1 MFFSQLKKNLL
12 IYRYFYLV
20 VVFFVCTNS
29 YSQSITQLQ
38 KKADDLFDKQNY
50 SAALIDFRQLL
61 AQNPT
66 SIQFNYK
73 YGVCLFYSDNRKN
86 AKRYFDFV
94 LRQNAFPSE
103 TYYYLAKLCHFDYK
117 FSSAID
123 YYQKYWDNTPEKLR
137 NKDVAIYIKQ
147 CENGKL
153 LLKNPKA
160 LNIIMANR
168 FSMSKFYNNY
178 ELQSRTGG
186 FFTDEALQS
195 KIDKKNNFIPMYY
208 FARGDS
214 IKFFAS
220 YGTTNTTANNKDI
233 YFSRKISAD
242 LWTPATK
249 ILGEINTPL
258 DEDYP
263 FFDAQKG
270 ILFFSS
276 MGHNSIGGYDLFQ
289 VKFNPLENNT
299 QSITNLDFPY
309 SSADDDFLFVPEVN
323 QKTAY
328 FASNR
333 NCEVNKIDV
342 YAVEF
347 GTKKSTIQLI
357 KGDFYDLVDDKNK
370 LAQIMVVDMNSAIEY
385 GPFTTD
391 ENGKYVIVIP
401 GSGKYKFS
409 VTVDGSRQLFEN
421 IADVPEVKD
430 NKRLSQTLRYSVE
443 ESKEIVVFDNYFSN
457 QELASEEDKLLLI
470 SAIASLKMNPTLIKN
485 TPLENNLSNE
495 LSAILSDLGYNSPLV
510 SDAIE
515 KLHDDIIQVEIREEE
530 LITDINRAILL
541 QDENSETMD
550 LLSVKRNVLDEAIKD
565 TDLTP
570 EVQLD
575 LFSKLAAVHEEEMAL
590 KQQKI
595 ALQELIEQKQNEIS
609 MVQREDLTKSA
620 TVLNEKLLMLSLQN
634 NDDSTKLFLTQN
646 KDLIQ
651 TLLAKAPITPN
662 VDELLVLQQNLA
674 NITQLR
680 QNKENDLISFVDS
693 LYTVIDVLKTEKLSA
708 NNKDKASIEKQ
719 IIAEEKKLFDQKTEN
734 KIAIN
739 SLFQEEQKL
748 KVDLLKIELNQD
760 LIASEV
766 NVSTKSLNKAS
777 IDNKKVSVDDILDS
791 YDEKLKVENS
801 IAQITKNENQ
811 RGELNAK
818 LATLTQQNDSKEKF
832 DELLALSSKI
842 ESLINLDISKA
853 EEKNDFLSANKYN
866 EELQLLKNQQEK
878 YKSELIRIDG
888 SSAKDVQKAKQED
901 EDIVE
906 QKKTEELAAQAEQ
919 KAKQEAEGIAE
930 QKKTEELAAQAE
942 QKAKQEAE
950 SIAEQKKT
958 EELAQAEQKAKQEAE
973 SIAEQKKTDELA
985 AQAEQK
991 SKQEAESIAEQ
1002 KKTEELAAQAEQMA
1016 KQEAESIA
1024 EQKKTEELAQVEQ
1037 RAKQEAEG
1045 IAEQKKTE
1053 ELAAQAEQKAKQEAE
1068 SIAEQKKTEELA
1080 QAEQKEKQEAESIAE
1095 QKKTEELAAQA
1106 EQKAKQEAEDI
1117 VEQKKTEELA
1127 AQAEQRAKQEAESIV
1142 EQKKTEELAAQA
1154 EQRAKQ
1160 EAESI
1165 AEQKKTEEIAAQVEQ
1180 KAKQEAEGIAEQKK
1194 TEELAAQAEQRAK
1207 QETEGNTEQI
1217 TKINVD
1223 ENTPYSVAIR
1233 EQLKQL
1239 NSESS
1244 EDLLTS
1250 FDETKKLEQGILS
1263 NTDPI
1268 AKEKEINVLKVLNE
1282 SNELIASQIILAA
1295 KIKVL
1300 EVDYPTLK
1308 ELNNNNIEIANTLR
1322 IQKEVLEDLKKKE
1335 SVEKVKLIDRDIAI
1349 ITTQIN
1355 AISSQSESSQ
1365 LPTPLIFNN
1374 NEQLTTTEKEEIS
1387 KDAAYYEYLQ
1397 KRTAYNQTVVSRD
1410 SLQDK
1415 IYSEKQK
1422 LDFLLQQDNRDV
1434 SPSKS
1439 ELELAK
1445 LLSEQLLLLNELSV
1459 KLEMQ
1464 GKAITNTAN
1473 QAKMETMLLEK
1484 IQPIQII
1491 AASAKAV
1498 TYDFTI
1504 GKEVYPVD
1512 TKLPVLSSSPS
1523 GLVFRVQVGAFRK
1536 PVAVDKFREFSP
1548 VSGEILTNGLTV
1560 YLAGYFNNTD
1570 SALTAR
1576 KEIRKIGYA
1585 DAFVVAYC
1593 DGKRISIAEARALE
1607 QSGRCVPKSQIE
1619 LSNEVAKLFETIDI
1633 IPDVNLAVEK
1643 EQIFYTVQVGVYN
1656 KKINLEQL
1664 PGIEELEAFQS
1675 PNGKYRYSSGKF
1687 LSLDDAKIRKADIVT
1702 KGITDAY
1709 IVAYRNGN
1717 RIDLNLAKVL
1727 IEQKVKS
1734 ANIEPLLTERQVP
1747 IDFNKLT
1754 TKNEPIIDYVQFSKM
1769 ISNTMPSDLL
1779 GIANKGGTFVF
1790 DPIQNSI
1797 LSGYINLN
1805 SISAFERIY
1814 YADMTIVEKTNS
1826 TKVCSIFI
1834 EESTIK
1840 SALHDWLLHCNIP
1853 YTIISNSNSFEIQFV
1868 LLQNDLIEN
1877 IEQMASKYD
1886 YVVKIN
1892 EL

>member
-1 MFFSQLKKNLL
+1 MFFSQLKKSLL
-12 IYRYFYLV
+12 IYRYFYLL
-20 VVFFVCTNS
+20 VVFFLCTNS
-29 YSQSITQLQ
+29 YSQSISQLQ
-38 KKADDLFDKQNY
+38 KKADDLFEKQNY

-94 LRQNAFPSE
+94 LRQNTIPSE
-103 TYYYLAKLCHFDYK
+103 TYYYLAKLYHFDYK

-123 YYQKYWDNTPEKLR
+123 YYQKYRDNTPEKLR
-137 NKDVAIYIKQ
+137 NKDVANNIKQ

-220 YGTTNTTANNKDI
+220 YGATTNKDI
-233 YFSRKISAD
+233 YFSRKINAD
-242 LWTPATK
+242 LWSPATK
-249 ILGEINTPL
+249 ILGEINTSL

-270 ILFFSS
+270 VLYFSS

-289 VKFNPLENNT
+289 VKFNLLENNT

-309 SSADDDFLFVPEVN
+309 SSADDDFLFVPEVD

-333 NCEVNKIDV
+333 NSEVNKIDV

-370 LAQIMVVDMNSAIEY
+370 LAQITVVDMNSAIEY

-391 ENGKYVIVIP
+391 EFGKYVIVIP
-401 GSGKYKFS
+401 GSGKYKFI

-430 NKRLSQTLRYSVE
+430 NKRISQTLRYSVE

-457 QELASEEDKLLLI
+457 QELASEDDKMLLI
-470 SAIASLKMNPTLIKN
+470 SAIASLKMNPSLIKN
-485 TPLENNLSNE
+485 TPVENNLSNE
-495 LSAILSDLGYNSPLV
+495 VSAILSDMGYDSPLI

-515 KLHDDIIQVEIREEE
+515 KLHEDIIQVEIREEE

-541 QDENSETMD
+541 QDENSEAMD
-550 LLSVKRNVLDEAIKD
+550 LLRVKRNELDAAIKD

-570 EVQLD
+570 ELKLD
-575 LFSKLAAVHEEEMAL
+575 LFSKLVAAHEEEMAL
-590 KQQKI
+590 QQQRV
-595 ALQELIEQKQNEIS
+595 ALQELIDQKQKEIS
-609 MVQREDLTKSA
+609 MVQNEDLTKSA
-620 TVLNEKLLMLSLQN
+620 TVLNEKLLMLSLLN

-646 KDLIQ
+646 KVLIQ
-651 TLLAKAPITPN
+651 TLLANAPLTPN
-662 VDELLVLQQNLA
+662 PDELQVLQQNLA

-680 QNKENDLISFVDS
+680 LNKENDLIRFVDS
-693 LYTVIDVLKTEKLSA
+693 LYTVIDELKSKKLSA
-708 NNKDKASIEKQ
+708 SNKDKASIEKQ
-719 IIAEEKKLFDQKTEN
+719 ILAEEKKIIDQQTEN
-734 KIAIN
+734 KIAITT
-739 SLFQEEQKL
+739 LFQEEQKL
-748 KVDLLKIELNQD
+748 KVDLLKIELNQV
-760 LIASEV
+760 LLASEV
-766 NVSTKSLNKAS
+766 TVPTKSLNKAS
-777 IDNKKVSVDDILDS
+777 VDNKKVSVDDILVS
-791 YDEKLKVENS
+791 YNEKLKVENS
-801 IAQITKNENQ
+801 IAEITKKENQ
-811 RGELNAK
+811 REELNVK
-818 LATLTQQNDSKEKF
+818 LANLTQQNDSKEKF

-842 ESLINLDISKA
+842 ESLINLDIAKA
-853 EEKNDFLSANKYN
+853 EDANDFLGANKYN

-878 YKSELIRIDG
+878 YKSELVRIDG
-888 SSAKDVQKAKQED
+888 LSAKDVQKSKQEAESIAEQKKTEELAVQAEQRAKQEA
-901 EDIVE
+901 ESIAE
-906 QKKTEELAAQAEQ
+906 QQKTEELAAQAEQ
-919 KAKQEAEGIAE
+919 RAKQEAEGKAE

-958 EELAQAEQKAKQEAE
+958 EELA
-973 SIAEQKKTDELA
+973 
-985 AQAEQK
+985 AQAEQRA
-991 SKQEAESIAEQ
+991 KQEAESIAEQ
-1002 KKTEELAAQAEQMA
+1002 KKTEELAAEAEIKA
-1016 KQEAESIA
+1016 KQEAES
-1024 EQKKTEELAQVEQ
+1024 K
-1037 RAKQEAEG
+1037 
-1045 IAEQKKTE
+1045 AEQKKTE

-1080 QAEQKEKQEAESIAE
+1080 
-1095 QKKTEELAAQA
+1095 
-1106 EQKAKQEAEDI
+1106 
-1117 VEQKKTEELA
+1117 
-1127 AQAEQRAKQEAESIV
+1127 AQAEQRAKQEAE
-1142 EQKKTEELAAQA
+1142 
-1154 EQRAKQ
+1154 
-1160 EAESI
+1160 
-1165 AEQKKTEEIAAQVEQ
+1165 
-1180 KAKQEAEGIAEQKK
+1180 GNAEQKK
-1194 TEELAAQAEQRAK
+1194 TEELAAK
-1207 QETEGNTEQI
+1207 TEQLD
-1217 TKINVD
+1217 KIIYD
-1223 ENTPYSVAIR
+1223 ENTPYSEAIR
-1233 EQLKQL
+1233 EQLEQL

-1244 EDLLTS
+1244 EELLTS
-1250 FDETKKLEQGILS
+1250 FDETKKIEQGILS

-1268 AKEKEINVLKVLNE
+1268 AKEKEINVVKVLNE
-1282 SNELIASQIILAA
+1282 TNELIASQIILAA
-1295 KIKVL
+1295 KIKAI
-1300 EVDYPTLK
+1300 EVDYPSLK
-1308 ELNNNNIEIANTLR
+1308 ELNNNNIEIVNTLR
-1322 IQKEVLEDLKKKE
+1322 IQKEVLEDLKKKGSTE
-1335 SVEKVKLIDRDIAI
+1335 NVNLIDRDIAI
-1349 ITTQIN
+1349 ITAQIN
-1355 AISSQSESSQ
+1355 SISSPSKSVQI
-1365 LPTPLIFNN
+1365 PTPLVFTN
-1374 NEQLTTTEKEEIS
+1374 NEQLTTSEKESIS

-1397 KRTAYNQTVVSRD
+1397 KRTAYNQMVVSRD

-1415 IYSEKQK
+1415 IFSEKQK
-1422 LDFLLQQDNRDV
+1422 LDFLLQQDNRDARL
-1434 SPSKS
+1434 SKS

-1473 QAKMETMLLEK
+1473 QAKMEKMLLEK
-1484 IQPIQII
+1484 IQPIQVIV
-1491 AASAKAV
+1491 ASAKAV
-1498 TYDFTI
+1498 SYDFSI
-1504 GKEVYPVD
+1504 GKEVYPVA

-1536 PVAVDKFREFSP
+1536 PVAIDKFREFSP
-1548 VSGEILTNGLTV
+1548 VSGEVLANGLTV
-1560 YLAGYFNNTD
+1560 YLAGYFNNTA

-1633 IPDVNLAVEK
+1633 IPNDNLAIET

-1656 KKINLEQL
+1656 KKINPEQL

-1687 LSLDDAKIRKADIVT
+1687 LSIDDAKIRKADIVT

-1734 ANIEPLLTERQVP
+1734 AKIEPLLTERQVP

-1754 TKNEPIIDYVQFSKM
+1754 TKNEPVIDYVQFSKIM
-1769 ISNTMPSDLL
+1769 SNTKTSDLL

-1814 YADMTIVEKTNS
+1814 YADMTIIQKTNS

-1834 EESTIK
+1834 EESSIK

>member
-117 FSSAID
+117 FISAID
-123 YYQKYWDNTPEKLR
+123 YYQKYRDNTPEKLR
-137 NKDVAIYIKQ
+137 TKDVVIYIKH

-220 YGTTNTTANNKDI
+220 YGTINTTANNKDI

-242 LWTPATK
+242 LWSPATK

-309 SSADDDFLFVPEVN
+309 SSADDDFLFVPEVD

-430 NKRLSQTLRYSVE
+430 NKRISQTLRYSVE

-541 QDENSETMD
+541 QDENSEAMD

-575 LFSKLAAVHEEEMAL
+575 LFSKLVAAHEEEMAL
-590 KQQKI
+590 KQQQI
-595 ALQELIEQKQNEIS
+595 ALRELIEQKQKEIL

-651 TLLAKAPITPN
+651 TLLANAPVTPSP
-662 VDELLVLQQNLA
+662 DELQVLQQNLA
-674 NITQLR
+674 NIAQLR
-680 QNKENDLISFVDS
+680 QNKENDLIRFVDS

-739 SLFQEEQKL
+739 TLFQEEQKL

-777 IDNKKVSVDDILDS
+777 VDNKKVSVDDILVS
-791 YDEKLKVENS
+791 YNEKLKVENS

-811 RGELNAK
+811 RGEWNTK

-832 DELLALSSKI
+832 NELLALSSKI
-842 ESLINLDISKA
+842 ESLINLDIAKA

-888 SSAKDVQKAKQED
+888 LSAKDV
-901 EDIVE
+901 
-906 QKKTEELAAQAEQ
+906 
-919 KAKQEAEGIAE
+919 
-930 QKKTEELAAQAE
+930 

-958 EELAQAEQKAKQEAE
+958 EELAAQAEQKAKQEAE

-1002 KKTEELAAQAEQMA
+1002 KKTEELAQAEQKAKQEAESIAEQKKTEELAAQAKQMA

-1024 EQKKTEELAQVEQ
+1024 EQKKTEELVAQAEQ
-1037 RAKQEAEG
+1037 KSKQEAES

-1068 SIAEQKKTEELA
+1068 SIAEQKKTDELAA
-1080 QAEQKEKQEAESIAE
+1080 QAEQKSKQEAESIAE
-1095 QKKTEELAAQA
+1095 QKKTEELAQA
-1106 EQKAKQEAEDI
+1106 EQKAKQEI
-1117 VEQKKTEELA
+1117 
-1127 AQAEQRAKQEAESIV
+1127 ESI
-1142 EQKKTEELAAQA
+1142 T
-1154 EQRAKQ
+1154 
-1160 EAESI
+1160 
-1165 AEQKKTEEIAAQVEQ
+1165 
-1180 KAKQEAEGIAEQKK
+1180 EQKK

-1250 FDETKKLEQGILS
+1250 FDETKKIEQGILS

-1295 KIKVL
+1295 KIKAL
-1300 EVDYPTLK
+1300 EADYPTLK
-1308 ELNNNNIEIANTLR
+1308 ELNNNNEIANTLR

-1434 SPSKS
+1434 NPSKS

-1504 GKEVYPVD
+1504 SKEVYPVA

-1560 YLAGYFNNTD
+1560 YLAGYFNNTA

-1687 LSLDDAKIRKADIVT
+1687 LSLDDAKIRKADIVK

-1734 ANIEPLLTERQVP
+1734 TNIEPLLTERQVT

-1814 YADMTIVEKTNS
+1814 YADMTIVQKTNS

>member
-1 MFFSQLKKNLL
+1 
-12 IYRYFYLV
+12 
-20 VVFFVCTNS
+20 
-29 YSQSITQLQ
+29 
-38 KKADDLFDKQNY
+38 
-50 SAALIDFRQLL
+50 
-61 AQNPT
+61 
-66 SIQFNYK
+66 
-73 YGVCLFYSDNRKN
+73 
-86 AKRYFDFV
+86 
-94 LRQNAFPSE
+94 
-103 TYYYLAKLCHFDYK
+103 
-117 FSSAID
+117 
-123 YYQKYWDNTPEKLR
+123 
-137 NKDVAIYIKQ
+137 
-147 CENGKL
+147 
-153 LLKNPKA
+153 
-160 LNIIMANR
+160 
-168 FSMSKFYNNY
+168 
-178 ELQSRTGG
+178 
-186 FFTDEALQS
+186 
-195 KIDKKNNFIPMYY
+195 
-208 FARGDS
+208 
-214 IKFFAS
+214 
-220 YGTTNTTANNKDI
+220 
-233 YFSRKISAD
+233 
-242 LWTPATK
+242 
-249 ILGEINTPL
+249 
-258 DEDYP
+258 
-263 FFDAQKG
+263 
-270 ILFFSS
+270 
-276 MGHNSIGGYDLFQ
+276 
-289 VKFNPLENNT
+289 
-299 QSITNLDFPY
+299 
-309 SSADDDFLFVPEVN
+309 
-323 QKTAY
+323 
-328 FASNR
+328 
-333 NCEVNKIDV
+333 
-342 YAVEF
+342 
-347 GTKKSTIQLI
+347 
-357 KGDFYDLVDDKNK
+357 
-370 LAQIMVVDMNSAIEY
+370 
-385 GPFTTD
+385 
-391 ENGKYVIVIP
+391 
-401 GSGKYKFS
+401 
-409 VTVDGSRQLFEN
+409 
-421 IADVPEVKD
+421 
-430 NKRLSQTLRYSVE
+430 
-443 ESKEIVVFDNYFSN
+443 
-457 QELASEEDKLLLI
+457 
-470 SAIASLKMNPTLIKN
+470 
-485 TPLENNLSNE
+485 
-495 LSAILSDLGYNSPLV
+495 
-510 SDAIE
+510 
-515 KLHDDIIQVEIREEE
+515 
-530 LITDINRAILL
+530 
-541 QDENSETMD
+541 
-550 LLSVKRNVLDEAIKD
+550 
-565 TDLTP
+565 
-570 EVQLD
+570 
-575 LFSKLAAVHEEEMAL
+575 
-590 KQQKI
+590 
-595 ALQELIEQKQNEIS
+595 
-609 MVQREDLTKSA
+609 MVQGEDLTKSA

-651 TLLAKAPITPN
+651 TLLAKAPDNPN
-662 VDELLVLQQNLA
+662 PDELQVLQQNLA

-680 QNKENDLISFVDS
+680 QNKENDLIRFVDS

-719 IIAEEKKLFDQKTEN
+719 IIAEEKNLFDQKTEN

-739 SLFQEEQKL
+739 TLFQEEQKL

-766 NVSTKSLNKAS
+766 NVSTKTLNKAS
-777 IDNKKVSVDDILDS
+777 VDNEKVSVDDILVS
-791 YDEKLKVENS
+791 YNEKRKVENS

-811 RGELNAK
+811 RGEWNTK

-842 ESLINLDISKA
+842 ESLINLDIAKA

-888 SSAKDVQKAKQED
+888 LSAKDVQKAKQEA
-901 EDIVE
+901 EGITEQKKTEELAAQAEQRAKQEAEGVAEQRKTEELAAQAEQRAKQEAESIAEQKKTEELAAQTEQKAKQEAEGIAEQKKTEELAAQAEQKAKQEAEGIAE

-958 EELAQAEQKAKQEAE
+958 EELA
-973 SIAEQKKTDELA
+973 
-985 AQAEQK
+985 AQAEQ
-991 SKQEAESIAEQ
+991 SS
-1002 KKTEELAAQAEQMA
+1002 
-1016 KQEAESIA
+1016 
-1024 EQKKTEELAQVEQ
+1024 
-1037 RAKQEAEG
+1037 
-1045 IAEQKKTE
+1045 
-1053 ELAAQAEQKAKQEAE
+1053 
-1068 SIAEQKKTEELA
+1068 
-1080 QAEQKEKQEAESIAE
+1080 KQEAESIAE

-1106 EQKAKQEAEDI
+1106 EQKAKQEIEGNT
-1117 VEQKKTEELA
+1117 EQKKTEELA
-1127 AQAEQRAKQEAESIV
+1127 AQAEQRAKQETEAIA

-1165 AEQKKTEEIAAQVEQ
+1165 AEQKKTEDLASQAEQ
-1180 KAKQEAEGIAEQKK
+1180 KAKQEAESIAEQKKTEEQAQSDQRTKQEAESIAEQKK
-1194 TEELAAQAEQRAK
+1194 TEELAAQAEQKAKQEIEGNTEQKKTEELAAQAEQKAK

-1217 TKINVD
+1217 TKIIVD

-1233 EQLKQL
+1233 EQLMQL

-1295 KIKVL
+1295 KIKAL
-1300 EVDYPTLK
+1300 EADYPTLK

-1365 LPTPLIFNN
+1365 GPTPLIFNN
-1374 NEQLTTTEKEEIS
+1374 NEQLTSAEKEEIS

-1397 KRTAYNQTVVSRD
+1397 KRTEYNQTVVSRD

-1434 SPSKS
+1434 NPSKS

-1491 AASAKAV
+1491 ASSAKAV
-1498 TYDFTI
+1498 TFDFTI

-1560 YLAGYFNNTD
+1560 YLAGYFNNTA
-1570 SALTAR
+1570 SALNAR

-1687 LSLDDAKIRKADIVT
+1687 LSLDDAKIRKADIVK

-1734 ANIEPLLTERQVP
+1734 AKIEPLLTERQVP

-1754 TKNEPIIDYVQFSKM
+1754 TKNDPIIDYVQFSKM

-1814 YADMTIVEKTNS
+1814 YADMTIVQKTNS

>member
-1 MFFSQLKKNLL
+1 MFFSQLKKSLL
-12 IYRYFYLV
+12 IYRYFYLL
-20 VVFFVCTNS
+20 VVFFLCTNS
-29 YSQSITQLQ
+29 YSQSISQLQ

-94 LRQNAFPSE
+94 LRQNTIPSE
-103 TYYYLAKLCHFDYK
+103 TYYYLAKLYHFDYK

-123 YYQKYWDNTPEKLR
+123 YYQKYRDNTPEKLR
-137 NKDVAIYIKQ
+137 NKDVANNIKQ

-220 YGTTNTTANNKDI
+220 YGATTNKDI
-233 YFSRKISAD
+233 YFSRKIVAD
-242 LWTPATK
+242 LWSPATK
-249 ILGEINTPL
+249 ILGEINTSL

-270 ILFFSS
+270 VLYFSS

-289 VKFNPLENNT
+289 VKFNLLENNT

-309 SSADDDFLFVPEVN
+309 SSADDDFLFVPEVD

-333 NCEVNKIDV
+333 NSEVNKIDV

-370 LAQIMVVDMNSAIEY
+370 LAQITVVDMNSAIEY

-391 ENGKYVIVIP
+391 EFGKYVIVIP
-401 GSGKYKFS
+401 GSGKYKFN

-430 NKRLSQTLRYSVE
+430 NKRISQTLRYSVE

-457 QELASEEDKLLLI
+457 QELASEDDKMLLI
-470 SAIASLKMNPTLIKN
+470 SAIASLKMNPSLIKN
-485 TPLENNLSNE
+485 TPVETNLSNE

-541 QDENSETMD
+541 QDENSEAMN
-550 LLSVKRNVLDEAIKD
+550 LLRVKRNELDAAIKD

-570 EVQLD
+570 ELQLD
-575 LFSKLAAVHEEEMAL
+575 LFSKLVAAHEEEMAL
-590 KQQKI
+590 QQQRV
-595 ALQELIEQKQNEIS
+595 ALQELIDQKQKEYT
-609 MVQREDLTKSA
+609 MVQSEDLTKSA
-620 TVLNEKLLMLSLQN
+620 TVLNEKLLMLSLLN

-651 TLLAKAPITPN
+651 TLLANAPLTPN

-680 QNKENDLISFVDS
+680 QNKENDLIRFVDS
-693 LYTVIDVLKTEKLSA
+693 LYTVIDELKTEKLSA
-708 NNKDKASIEKQ
+708 NNKDKVSIEKE
-719 IIAEEKKLFDQKTEN
+719 IIAEEKKIIDQQTEN
-734 KIAIN
+734 KIAITT
-739 SLFQEEQKL
+739 LFQEEQKL
-748 KVDLLKIELNQD
+748 KVDLLKIELNQV

-766 NVSTKSLNKAS
+766 NVPTKSLNKSS
-777 IDNKKVSVDDILDS
+777 IDSEKVSVDDILVS
-791 YDEKLKVENS
+791 YNEKLKVENS
-801 IAQITKNENQ
+801 IAEITKKEN
-811 RGELNAK
+811 RREELNVK
-818 LATLTQQNDSKEKF
+818 LANLTQQNDSKEKF
-832 DELLALSSKI
+832 DELLTLSTKI
-842 ESLINLDISKA
+842 ESLINLDIAKA

-878 YKSELIRIDG
+878 YKSELVRIDG
-888 SSAKDVQKAKQED
+888 LSAKDVQKS
-901 EDIVE
+901 
-906 QKKTEELAAQAEQ
+906 
-919 KAKQEAEGIAE
+919 KQEAESIAE

-958 EELAQAEQKAKQEAE
+958 EELA
-973 SIAEQKKTDELA
+973 
-985 AQAEQK
+985 
-991 SKQEAESIAEQ
+991 
-1002 KKTEELAAQAEQMA
+1002 
-1016 KQEAESIA
+1016 
-1024 EQKKTEELAQVEQ
+1024 
-1037 RAKQEAEG
+1037 
-1045 IAEQKKTE
+1045 
-1053 ELAAQAEQKAKQEAE
+1053 
-1068 SIAEQKKTEELA
+1068 
-1080 QAEQKEKQEAESIAE
+1080 
-1095 QKKTEELAAQA
+1095 
-1106 EQKAKQEAEDI
+1106 
-1117 VEQKKTEELA
+1117 
-1127 AQAEQRAKQEAESIV
+1127 AQAEQRAKI
-1142 EQKKTEELAAQA
+1142 
-1154 EQRAKQ
+1154 
-1160 EAESI
+1160 I
-1165 AEQKKTEEIAAQVEQ
+1165 Y
-1180 KAKQEAEGIAEQKK
+1180 
-1194 TEELAAQAEQRAK
+1194 
-1207 QETEGNTEQI
+1207 
-1217 TKINVD
+1217 D
-1223 ENTPYSVAIR
+1223 ENTPYSEAIR

-1250 FDETKKLEQGILS
+1250 FDETKKIEQGILS

-1268 AKEKEINVLKVLNE
+1268 AKEKEINVVKVLNE
-1282 SNELIASQIILAA
+1282 TNELIASQIILAA
-1295 KIKVL
+1295 KIKAI
-1300 EVDYPTLK
+1300 EVDYPSLK
-1308 ELNNNNIEIANTLR
+1308 ELNNNNIEIVNTLR
-1322 IQKEVLEDLKKKE
+1322 IQKEVLEDLKKTE
-1335 SVEKVKLIDRDIAI
+1335 STENVNLIDRDIAI
-1349 ITTQIN
+1349 ITAQIN
-1355 AISSQSESSQ
+1355 TISSQSKSGQ
-1365 LPTPLIFNN
+1365 IPTPLVFTN
-1374 NEQLTTTEKEEIS
+1374 NEQLTTTEKEAIS
-1387 KDAAYYEYLQ
+1387 KDPAYYEYLQ
-1397 KRTAYNQTVVSRD
+1397 KRTTYNQTVNSRD

-1422 LDFLLQQDNRDV
+1422 LDFLLQQDNRDARL
-1434 SPSKS
+1434 SKS

-1459 KLEMQ
+1459 KLEIQ

-1473 QAKMETMLLEK
+1473 QAKMEKMLIEK
-1484 IQPIQII
+1484 IQPIQVIV
-1491 AASAKAV
+1491 ASAKAV
-1498 TYDFTI
+1498 SYDFSI
-1504 GKEVYPVD
+1504 GKEVYPAA

-1548 VSGEILTNGLTV
+1548 VSGEVLANGLTV
-1560 YLAGYFNNTD
+1560 YLAGYFNNTA

-1633 IPDVNLAVEK
+1633 IPNDNLAIET

-1656 KKINLEQL
+1656 NKINPEQL

-1734 ANIEPLLTERQVP
+1734 PNIEPLLSERQVP

-1754 TKNEPIIDYVQFSKM
+1754 TKNEPVIDYVQFSKIM
-1769 ISNTMPSDLL
+1769 SNTKTSDLL

-1814 YADMTIVEKTNS
+1814 YADMTIIQKTNS

-1834 EESTIK
+1834 EESSIK

-1868 LLQNDLIEN
+1868 VLQNDLIEN

-1886 YVVKIN
+1886 YIVKIN

>member
-1 MFFSQLKKNLL
+1 MFFSQLKKSLF

-20 VVFFVCTNS
+20 VVFFLCTNS
-29 YSQSITQLQ
+29 YSQSISQLQ

-94 LRQNAFPSE
+94 LKQNTFPSE
-103 TYYYLAKLCHFDYK
+103 TYYYLAKLYHFDYK
-117 FSSAID
+117 FTNAIG
-123 YYQKYWDNTPEKLR
+123 YYQKYLDNTPEKIR
-137 NKDVAIYIKQ
+137 SKDVSNDIKQ
-147 CENGKL
+147 CENGKSL
-153 LLKNPKA
+153 LQNPKA
-160 LNIIMANR
+160 LSIIMANR
-168 FSMSKFYNNY
+168 FSISKFYLNY

-186 FFTDEALQS
+186 FFTDAVLQS

-208 FARGDS
+208 FSRGDS
-214 IKFFAS
+214 LKFFAS
-220 YGTTNTTANNKDI
+220 YGTSANDKDI
-233 YFSRKISAD
+233 YFSRKINDD
-242 LWTPATK
+242 LWSPATK

-276 MGHNSIGGYDLFQ
+276 LGHNSIGGFDLFQ
-289 VKFNPLENNT
+289 VNFNPVENNT

-309 SSADDDFLFVPEVN
+309 SSADDDFLFVPEVD
-323 QKTAY
+323 QKIAY

-342 YAVEF
+342 YSVEF

-357 KGDFYDLVDDKNK
+357 KGDFHDLVDEKNT
-370 LAQIMVVDMNSAIEY
+370 LAQITVVDMNSDIEY

-391 ENGKYVIVIP
+391 ENGKYVIIIP

-421 IADVPEVKD
+421 IADVPEVKN
-430 NKRLSQTLRYSVE
+430 NKSISQTLRYSVQ

-485 TPLENNLSNE
+485 TSIENNLSNE

-515 KLHDDIIQVEIREEE
+515 KLSDDIIQVEILEEE
-530 LITDINRAILL
+530 LITDMNKAILL
-541 QDENSETMD
+541 QDENSEAMD
-550 LLSVKRNVLDEAIKD
+550 LLRVKRNSLDVAIKD

-570 EVQLD
+570 ELELAV
-575 LFSKLAAVHEEEMAL
+575 FSKLVAAHEEEMAL
-590 KQQKI
+590 QQQRV
-595 ALQELIEQKQNEIS
+595 ALQELIAQKQKELL
-609 MVQREDLTKSA
+609 MVQSEGLTKSA
-620 TVLNEKLLMLSLQN
+620 TLLNEKLLLLLLLN
-634 NDDSTKLFLTQN
+634 NDDSTQLFLTQN

-651 TLLAKAPITPN
+651 TLLAKAPVIPN
-662 VDELLVLQQNLA
+662 VDELQILQQNLA

-693 LYTVIDVLKTEKLSA
+693 LYSVIDELKSEQLSA

-719 IIAEEKKLFDQKTEN
+719 IIAEEKKLFDQKTEK
-734 KIAIN
+734 KIAI
-739 SLFQEEQKL
+739 STLFQEEQKL
-748 KVDLLKIELNQD
+748 KVDLLKIELNQV
-760 LIASEV
+760 LLASEV
-766 NVSTKSLNKAS
+766 KVPTKSLNKAS
-777 IDNKKVSVDDILDS
+777 NDYEKVSVDDILFS
-791 YDEKLKVENS
+791 YNEKLKVENS
-801 IAQITKNENQ
+801 IALITKKENQ
-811 RGELNAK
+811 RGEWNVK
-818 LATLTQQNDSKEKF
+818 LANLSQQNDSKEKF
-832 DELLALSSKI
+832 NELLALSTKI
-842 ESLINLDISKA
+842 ESLINLDIAKA
-853 EEKNDFLSANKYN
+853 EEENDFLRANKYN

-888 SSAKDVQKAKQED
+888 LSAKDV
-901 EDIVE
+901 
-906 QKKTEELAAQAEQ
+906 
-919 KAKQEAEGIAE
+919 
-930 QKKTEELAAQAE
+930 
-942 QKAKQEAE
+942 
-950 SIAEQKKT
+950 
-958 EELAQAEQKAKQEAE
+958 
-973 SIAEQKKTDELA
+973 
-985 AQAEQK
+985 QK

-1002 KKTEELAAQAEQMA
+1002 KKMEELAAQAEQMA

-1024 EQKKTEELAQVEQ
+1024 EKKKMEELAAQAEQ

-1045 IAEQKKTE
+1045 IAEQKK
-1053 ELAAQAEQKAKQEAE
+1053 
-1068 SIAEQKKTEELA
+1068 S
-1080 QAEQKEKQEAESIAE
+1080 
-1095 QKKTEELAAQA
+1095 
-1106 EQKAKQEAEDI
+1106 
-1117 VEQKKTEELA
+1117 EELA
-1127 AQAEQRAKQEAESIV
+1127 AQAEQRAKQEAEGIA
-1142 EQKKTEELAAQA
+1142 EQKKSAELAAQA
-1154 EQRAKQ
+1154 EQM
-1160 EAESI
+1160 
-1165 AEQKKTEEIAAQVEQ
+1165 
-1180 KAKQEAEGIAEQKK
+1180 AKQEAEGIAEQKK
-1194 TEELAAQAEQRAK
+1194 SEELAAQAERMAKQEAEGIAEQKKKEELAAQAERMAKLEAEGIAEQKKKEELAAQAEQIA
-1207 QETEGNTEQI
+1207 
-1217 TKINVD
+1217 KINVD
-1223 ENTPYSVAIR
+1223 ENTPYSAAIR

-1250 FDETKKLEQGILS
+1250 FDETKKIEQSILS

-1268 AKEKEINVLKVLNE
+1268 AKEKEINVLKVLDE
-1282 SNELIASQIILAA
+1282 TNELIASQIILSA
-1295 KIKVL
+1295 KIKAI
-1300 EVDYPTLK
+1300 EVDYPLLK
-1308 ELNNNNIEIANTLR
+1308 ELNNNNNEIVNTLR
-1322 IQKEVLEDLKKKE
+1322 IQKEVLEDLKKKASIE
-1335 SVEKVKLIDRDIAI
+1335 SVKLIDRDIAI
-1349 ITTQIN
+1349 ITAQIN
-1355 AISSQSESSQ
+1355 TISSQSKSSQ
-1365 LPTPLIFNN
+1365 IPIPLIFTN
-1374 NEQLTTTEKEEIS
+1374 NEQLTITEKEEIS

-1397 KRTAYNQTVVSRD
+1397 KRTAYNQTLNSRD
-1410 SLQDK
+1410 SLQVK
-1415 IYSEKQK
+1415 IYSGKQK
-1422 LDFLLQQDNRDV
+1422 LDFLLQQDNRDAR
-1434 SPSKS
+1434 PSKS
-1439 ELELAK
+1439 EQELAK

-1459 KLEMQ
+1459 KLEIQ
-1464 GKAITNTAN
+1464 VKAITNTTN
-1473 QAKMETMLLEK
+1473 QAKMEAMLLEK
-1484 IQPIQII
+1484 IQPIQVII
-1491 AASAKAV
+1491 TSIKAV

-1504 GKEVYPVD
+1504 GKELYSVA
-1512 TKLPVLSSSPS
+1512 TKLPVLSSSPL

-1536 PVAVDKFREFSP
+1536 PVAIDKFREFSP
-1548 VSGEILTNGLTV
+1548 VSGEVLTNGLTV
-1560 YLAGYFNNTD
+1560 YLAGYFNNTA

-1593 DGKRISIAEARALE
+1593 DGKRISLAEARQLE
-1607 QSGRCVPKSQIE
+1607 QSRRCIPKSQNE
-1619 LSNEVAKLFETIDI
+1619 LSIEVARLFETLNI
-1633 IPDVNLAVEK
+1633 IPDVNLAIVK
-1643 EQIFYTVQVGVYN
+1643 EEIFYTVQVGVYN
-1656 KKINLEQL
+1656 KKINIEQL
-1664 PGIEELEAFQS
+1664 PGIDELEAFQS
-1675 PNGKYRYSSGKF
+1675 PNGQYRYSSGKF
-1687 LSLDDAKIRKADIVT
+1687 LSIDDAKIRKADIVK
-1702 KGITDAY
+1702 KGIADAY

-1727 IEQKVKS
+1727 LEQKVKS
-1734 ANIEPLLTERQVP
+1734 ANVEPLTTERQQS

-1754 TKNEPIIDYVQFSKM
+1754 TKNEPIIDYVQFSKIM
-1769 ISNTMPSDLL
+1769 RKTNTIDLL

-1814 YADMTIVEKTNS
+1814 YADMTIIQKTNS

-1834 EESTIK
+1834 EESSIK

-1853 YTIISNSNSFEIQFV
+1853 YTIISNENSFEIQFV
-1868 LLQNDLIEN
+1868 LLQNDLMEN

>member
-20 VVFFVCTNS
+20 VVFFLCTNS
-29 YSQSITQLQ
+29 YSQSLTQLQ
-38 KKADDLFDKQNY
+38 KKADDLIEKQNY

-94 LRQNAFPSE
+94 LRQNTIPSE
-103 TYYYLAKLCHFDYK
+103 TYYYLAKLYHFDYK

-123 YYQKYWDNTPEKLR
+123 YYQKYRDNTPEKLR
-137 NKDVAIYIKQ
+137 SKDVANNIKQ

-220 YGTTNTTANNKDI
+220 YGATTNKDI
-233 YFSRKISAD
+233 YFSRKINAD
-242 LWTPATK
+242 LWSPATK

-258 DEDYP
+258 DEEYP

-270 ILFFSS
+270 VLYFSS

-289 VKFNPLENNT
+289 VKFNLLENNT

-309 SSADDDFLFVPEVN
+309 SSADDDFLFVPEVD

-333 NCEVNKIDV
+333 NSEVNKIDV

-370 LAQIMVVDMNSAIEY
+370 LAQITVVDMNSAIEY

-391 ENGKYVIVIP
+391 EFGKYVIVIP
-401 GSGKYKFS
+401 GSGKYKFN

-430 NKRLSQTLRYSVE
+430 NKRISQTLRYSVQ
-443 ESKEIVVFDNYFSN
+443 ESKEIMVFDNYFSN

-510 SDAIE
+510 SEAIE

-530 LITDINRAILL
+530 LVTDINRAILL
-541 QDENSETMD
+541 QDENSEAMD
-550 LLSVKRNVLDEAIKD
+550 LLRVKRNELDAAIKD
-565 TDLTP
+565 TDITP
-570 EVQLD
+570 ELELD
-575 LFSKLAAVHEEEMAL
+575 LFSKLVGAHEEEMAL
-590 KQQKI
+590 QQQRV
-595 ALQELIEQKQNEIS
+595 ALQELIDQKQKEYT
-609 MVQREDLTKSA
+609 MVQSEDLTKSA
-620 TVLNEKLLMLSLQN
+620 TVLKDKLVMVSLLN
-634 NDDSTKLFLTQN
+634 NDESTKLFLTQN

-651 TLLAKAPITPN
+651 TLLANAPLIPN
-662 VDELLVLQQNLA
+662 PDELQVLQQNLA
-674 NITQLR
+674 SITQLR
-680 QNKENDLISFVDS
+680 QNKENDLIRFVDS
-693 LYTVIDVLKTEKLSA
+693 MYTVIDELKSGKISA

-719 IIAEEKKLFDQKTEN
+719 IIAEEKKLSVQKTEK

-739 SLFQEEQKL
+739 TLFREEQKL
-748 KVDLLKIELNQD
+748 TIDLLKIELNQV

-766 NVSTKSLNKAS
+766 TVPTKSLNKTS
-777 IDNKKVSVDDILDS
+777 IDSENVSVDDILVS
-791 YDEKLKVENS
+791 YNEKLKVENS
-801 IAQITKNENQ
+801 IAEITKKENQ
-811 RGELNAK
+811 REELNVK
-818 LATLTQQNDSKEKF
+818 LANLTQQNDSKEKF
-832 DELLALSSKI
+832 GELLALSTKI
-842 ESLINLDISKA
+842 ESLINLDIAKA
-853 EEKNDFLSANKYN
+853 EDANDFLSANKYN

-878 YKSELIRIDG
+878 YKSELVRIDG
-888 SSAKDVQKAKQED
+888 LSAKDVQKSKQEAEGIAEQKKTEELAAQAEQKTKQEAEDIAEQKKTEELAAQAEQKSKQEAESIAEQKKTKELAAQTEQRAKQEA
-901 EDIVE
+901 ESIAEQKKTEELAAQAEQKSKQEAEGVAE

-930 QKKTEELAAQAE
+930 QKKTEELAA
-942 QKAKQEAE
+942 KA
-950 SIAEQKKT
+950 
-958 EELAQAEQKAKQEAE
+958 
-973 SIAEQKKTDELA
+973 
-985 AQAEQK
+985 
-991 SKQEAESIAEQ
+991 
-1002 KKTEELAAQAEQMA
+1002 
-1016 KQEAESIA
+1016 
-1024 EQKKTEELAQVEQ
+1024 
-1037 RAKQEAEG
+1037 
-1045 IAEQKKTE
+1045 
-1053 ELAAQAEQKAKQEAE
+1053 
-1068 SIAEQKKTEELA
+1068 
-1080 QAEQKEKQEAESIAE
+1080 
-1095 QKKTEELAAQA
+1095 
-1106 EQKAKQEAEDI
+1106 
-1117 VEQKKTEELA
+1117 
-1127 AQAEQRAKQEAESIV
+1127 
-1142 EQKKTEELAAQA
+1142 
-1154 EQRAKQ
+1154 
-1160 EAESI
+1160 
-1165 AEQKKTEEIAAQVEQ
+1165 EQ

-1207 QETEGNTEQI
+1207 I
-1217 TKINVD
+1217 IYD
-1223 ENTPYSVAIR
+1223 ENTPYSEAIR

-1250 FDETKKLEQGILS
+1250 FDETKKIEQGILS

-1282 SNELIASQIILAA
+1282 SNELIASQLILAA
-1295 KIKVL
+1295 KIKAL
-1300 EVDYPTLK
+1300 EVDYPSLN
-1308 ELNNNNIEIANTLR
+1308 ELNNNNNIEIVNTLS

-1335 SVEKVKLIDRDIAI
+1335 STENVKLIERDIAI
-1349 ITTQIN
+1349 ITAQIN
-1355 AISSQSESSQ
+1355 TISSQSKSSQ
-1365 LPTPLIFNN
+1365 IPIPTPLVFTN
-1374 NEQLTTTEKEEIS
+1374 NEQLTTTEIEAIS

-1415 IYSEKQK
+1415 IFSEKQK

-1445 LLSEQLLLLNELSV
+1445 LLSEQLLLLNDLSV
-1459 KLEMQ
+1459 KLAMQ

-1473 QAKMETMLLEK
+1473 QAKMEKMLLEK
-1484 IQPIQII
+1484 IQPIQVIV
-1491 AASAKAV
+1491 ASAKAV
-1498 TYDFTI
+1498 SYDFSI
-1504 GKEVYPVD
+1504 GKEIYSVA
-1512 TKLPVLSSSPS
+1512 TKLPILSSSPS

-1548 VSGEILTNGLTV
+1548 VSGEVLTNGLTV
-1560 YLAGYFNNTD
+1560 YLAGYFNNAA

-1576 KEIRKIGYA
+1576 KEIRNFGYA

-1607 QSGRCVPKSQIE
+1607 QSGRCVPTSQNE
-1619 LSNEVAKLFETIDI
+1619 LSIEVAKLFETIDI
-1633 IPDVNLAVEK
+1633 IPDVNLAIEK
-1643 EQIFYTVQVGVYN
+1643 EEIFYTVQVGVYN
-1656 KKINLEQL
+1656 KKINPEQL

-1675 PNGKYRYSSGKF
+1675 PNGQYRYSSGKF
-1687 LSLDDAKIRKADIVT
+1687 LSLDDAKFRKAEIVT

-1717 RIDLNLAKVL
+1717 RIDLKLAKVL

-1734 ANIEPLLTERQVP
+1734 ANVEPLLTERQVP
-1747 IDFNKLT
+1747 IDFSKLT
-1754 TKNEPIIDYVQFSKM
+1754 TKNVPIIDYVQFSKIM
-1769 ISNTMPSDLL
+1769 SNTKTSDLL

-1814 YADMTIVEKTNS
+1814 YADMTIIQKRNS
-1826 TKVCSIFI
+1826 TKVCSVFI
-1834 EESTIK
+1834 EESSIK

-1853 YTIISNSNSFEIQFV
+1853 YTIISKSNSFEIQFV
-1868 LLQNDLIEN
+1868 LLQNELIEN

>member
-20 VVFFVCTNS
+20 VVFFLCTNS
-29 YSQSITQLQ
+29 HSQSLSQLQ

-73 YGVCLFYSDNRKN
+73 YGVCLFYSDNRKK

-103 TYYYLAKLCHFDYK
+103 TYYYLAKLYHFDYK
-117 FSSAID
+117 FTNAID
-123 YYQKYWDNTPEKLR
+123 YYQKYLDNTPEKLR
-137 NKDVAIYIKQ
+137 SKDVANYIKQ

-168 FSMSKFYNNY
+168 FSMSKFYINY

-186 FFTDEALQS
+186 FFTDVALQS

-220 YGTTNTTANNKDI
+220 YGTSSSKDI
-233 YFSRKISAD
+233 YFSRKINAD
-242 LWTPATK
+242 LWSPATK
-249 ILGEINTPL
+249 ILGEINTSL

-270 ILFFSS
+270 VLFFSS

-299 QSITNLDFPY
+299 QSISNLDFPY
-309 SSADDDFLFVPEVN
+309 SSADDDFLFVPEVD

-347 GTKKSTIQLI
+347 GAKKSTIQLI
-357 KGDFYDLVDDKNK
+357 VGDFYDLVDDKNK
-370 LAQIMVVDMNSAIEY
+370 LAQIMVVDMNSATEY

-391 ENGKYVIVIP
+391 EFGKYVIVIP

-409 VTVDGSRQLFEN
+409 VTVDGSGQLFEN
-421 IADVPEVKD
+421 VAEVPEVKD
-430 NKRLSQTLRYSVE
+430 NKRISQTLRYSVE
-443 ESKEIVVFDNYFSN
+443 ESKEIMVFDNYFSN

-485 TPLENNLSNE
+485 TPIENNLSNE
-495 LSAILSDLGYNSPLV
+495 LSTILSDLGYNSPLI

-515 KLHDDIIQVEIREEE
+515 KLHDDVIQVEMREEE

-541 QDENSETMD
+541 QDENSEAID
-550 LLSVKRNVLDEAIKD
+550 LLRVKRNELDVAIKD

-570 EVQLD
+570 ELQLD
-575 LFSKLAAVHEEEMAL
+575 LFSKLVAAHEEEMAL
-590 KQQKI
+590 QQQRV
-595 ALQELIEQKQNEIS
+595 ALQELIDQKQKEFS
-609 MVQREDLTKSA
+609 MDQREDLTKSA
-620 TVLNEKLLMLSLQN
+620 TVLNEKLVMLSLQN

-651 TLLAKAPITPN
+651 TLLAKAPVN
-662 VDELLVLQQNLA
+662 LNSDELQVLQQNLT

-680 QNKENDLISFVDS
+680 QNKENDLIRFVDS
-693 LYTVIDVLKTEKLSA
+693 LNTVIEVLKTEKLSA

-719 IIAEEKKLFDQKTEN
+719 IIAQEKKLFDQKTEN
-734 KIAIN
+734 QIAIN
-739 SLFQEEQKL
+739 TLFQDEQKL
-748 KVDLLKIELNQD
+748 TIDLLKIELNKD

-766 NVSTKSLNKAS
+766 KVPTKTLNKAS
-777 IDNKKVSVDDILDS
+777 IDIKKISVDDILDS
-791 YDEKLKVENS
+791 YNEKLKVENS
-801 IAQITKNENQ
+801 IALITKKENQ
-811 RGELNAK
+811 RGELNVK

-832 DELLALSSKI
+832 DELLALSTKI
-842 ESLINLDISKA
+842 ESLINLDIAKA

-888 SSAKDVQKAKQED
+888 LSAKDVQKS
-901 EDIVE
+901 I
-906 QKKTEELAAQAEQ
+906 
-919 KAKQEAEGIAE
+919 QEAEGIAE

-942 QKAKQEAE
+942 QRAKQEAE
-950 SIAEQKKT
+950 RVAEQKK
-958 EELAQAEQKAKQEAE
+958 
-973 SIAEQKKTDELA
+973 S
-985 AQAEQK
+985 
-991 SKQEAESIAEQ
+991 
-1002 KKTEELAAQAEQMA
+1002 EELAAQAEQIA
-1016 KQEAESIA
+1016 KQKAEGIA
-1024 EQKKTEELAQVEQ
+1024 EQKKSEELAAQAEQ

-1045 IAEQKKTE
+1045 IAEQKKSE
-1053 ELAAQAEQKAKQEAE
+1053 ELAAQ
-1068 SIAEQKKTEELA
+1068 
-1080 QAEQKEKQEAESIAE
+1080 
-1095 QKKTEELAAQA
+1095 
-1106 EQKAKQEAEDI
+1106 
-1117 VEQKKTEELA
+1117 V
-1127 AQAEQRAKQEAESIV
+1127 EQRAKQEAERV
-1142 EQKKTEELAAQA
+1142 AEQKKTEELAAQA

-1165 AEQKKTEEIAAQVEQ
+1165 AEQKKTEE
-1180 KAKQEAEGIAEQKK
+1180 
-1194 TEELAAQAEQRAK
+1194 LAAQAEQRAK
-1207 QETEGNTEQI
+1207 QETEDNSEQI

-1250 FDETKKLEQGILS
+1250 FDETKKLEQSILS

-1295 KIKVL
+1295 KIKAI
-1300 EVDYPTLK
+1300 EVDYPSLK
-1308 ELNNNNIEIANTLR
+1308 EINNNNNEIVNALR

-1335 SVEKVKLIDRDIAI
+1335 SVEKVKLIERDIAI

-1355 AISSQSESSQ
+1355 TISSQSESSRI
-1365 LPTPLIFNN
+1365 PTPLIFNN
-1374 NEQLTTTEKEEIS
+1374 NEQLTTTEKESIS

-1397 KRTAYNQTVVSRD
+1397 ERTEYNQTEVSRD

-1504 GKEVYPVD
+1504 GKEVYPVA

-1560 YLAGYFNNTD
+1560 YLAGYFNNVA

-1576 KEIRKIGYA
+1576 KEIRNFGYA

-1607 QSGRCVPKSQIE
+1607 QSGRCLPTSQNE
-1619 LSNEVAKLFETIDI
+1619 LSIEVAKLFETIDI
-1633 IPDVNLAVEK
+1633 IPDVNLAIEK
-1643 EQIFYTVQVGVYN
+1643 EEIFYTVQVGVYN
-1656 KKINLEQL
+1656 KRINIEQL
-1664 PGIEELEAFQS
+1664 PGIVELEAFQS
-1675 PNGKYRYSSGKF
+1675 PNGQYRYSSGKF
-1687 LSLDDAKIRKADIVT
+1687 LSIDDAKLRKADIVT

-1709 IVAYRNGN
+1709 VVAYRNGN
-1717 RIDLNLAKVL
+1717 RIDLKLAKVL

-1734 ANIEPLLTERQVP
+1734 ANIEPLLTERKVP

-1754 TKNEPIIDYVQFSKM
+1754 AKNEPVIDYVQFSKM

-1814 YADMTIVEKTNS
+1814 YADMTIVQKTNS

-1834 EESTIK
+1834 EESSIK

-1853 YTIISNSNSFEIQFV
+1853 YTIISNSNSFQIQFV
-1868 LLQNDLIEN
+1868 LSQNDLIEN
-1877 IEQMASKYD
+1877 IEQMASKYN

>member
-1 MFFSQLKKNLL
+1 MFFSQLKKSLL
-12 IYRYFYLV
+12 IYRYFYLL
-20 VVFFVCTNS
+20 VVFFLCTNS
-29 YSQSITQLQ
+29 YSQSISQLQ
-38 KKADDLFDKQNY
+38 KKADDLFEKQNY

-73 YGVCLFYSDNRKN
+73 YGVCLFYSDNRKT

-94 LRQNAFPSE
+94 LRQNTIPSE
-103 TYYYLAKLCHFDYK
+103 TYYYLAKLYHFDYK
-117 FSSAID
+117 FSNAID
-123 YYQKYWDNTPEKLR
+123 YYQKYRDNTPEKLR
-137 NKDVAIYIKQ
+137 SKDVANNIKQ

-220 YGTTNTTANNKDI
+220 YGATTNKDI
-233 YFSRKISAD
+233 YFSRKINAD
-242 LWTPATK
+242 LWSPATK
-249 ILGEINTPL
+249 ILGEINTSL

-270 ILFFSS
+270 VLYFSS

-289 VKFNPLENNT
+289 VKFNLLENNT

-309 SSADDDFLFVPEVN
+309 SSADDDFLFVPEVD

-333 NCEVNKIDV
+333 NSEVNKIDV

-370 LAQIMVVDMNSAIEY
+370 LAQITVVDMNSAIEY

-391 ENGKYVIVIP
+391 EFGKYVIVIP
-401 GSGKYKFS
+401 GSGKYKFN

-430 NKRLSQTLRYSVE
+430 NKRISQTLRYSVE

-457 QELASEEDKLLLI
+457 QELASEDDKMLLI
-470 SAIASLKMNPTLIKN
+470 SAIASLKMNPSLIKN
-485 TPLENNLSNE
+485 TPVENNLSNE

-541 QDENSETMD
+541 QDENSEAMN
-550 LLSVKRNVLDEAIKD
+550 LLRVKRNELDAAIKD

-570 EVQLD
+570 ELQLD
-575 LFSKLAAVHEEEMAL
+575 LFSKLVAAHEEEMAL
-590 KQQKI
+590 QQQRV
-595 ALQELIEQKQNEIS
+595 ALQELIDQKQKEYT
-609 MVQREDLTKSA
+609 MVQSEDLTKSA
-620 TVLNEKLLMLSLQN
+620 TVLNEKLLMLSLLN

-651 TLLAKAPITPN
+651 TLLANAPLTPN

-693 LYTVIDVLKTEKLSA
+693 LYTVIDELKSKKLSVS
-708 NNKDKASIEKQ
+708 NKDKASIEKQ
-719 IIAEEKKLFDQKTEN
+719 IIAEEKKLLDQKTEN
-734 KIAIN
+734 KIAITT
-739 SLFQEEQKL
+739 LFQEEQKL
-748 KVDLLKIELNQD
+748 KVDLLKIELNQN

-766 NVSTKSLNKAS
+766 TVPTKSLNKAS
-777 IDNKKVSVDDILDS
+777 VDNKKVSVDDILVS
-791 YDEKLKVENS
+791 YNEKLKVENS
-801 IAQITKNENQ
+801 IAEITKKENQ
-811 RGELNAK
+811 REELNVK
-818 LATLTQQNDSKEKF
+818 LANLTQQNDSKEKF
-832 DELLALSSKI
+832 DELLALSTKI
-842 ESLINLDISKA
+842 ESLINIDIAKA

-878 YKSELIRIDG
+878 YKSELIRIEG
-888 SSAKDVQKAKQED
+888 LSAKDVQKSKQEAESIAEQKKTEELAAQAEQRAKQEA
-901 EDIVE
+901 ESIAE

-919 KAKQEAEGIAE
+919 KAKQEAEGNAEQKKTEELAAQAAQSEQRAKQEAESIAEQKKTEELAAQAEQRAKQEAESNAEQKKTEELAAQAEQRAKQEAESIAEQKKTEELAAQAEQKSKQEAESIAE

-958 EELAQAEQKAKQEAE
+958 EELAAQAEQKAKQEAE
-973 SIAEQKKTDELA
+973 D
-985 AQAEQK
+985 
-991 SKQEAESIAEQ
+991 IAEQ
-1002 KKTEELAAQAEQMA
+1002 KKTEELAAQAEQ
-1016 KQEAESIA
+1016 
-1024 EQKKTEELAQVEQ
+1024 
-1037 RAKQEAEG
+1037 RAKQEAED
-1045 IAEQKKTE
+1045 ITEQKKTE

-1080 QAEQKEKQEAESIAE
+1080 
-1095 QKKTEELAAQA
+1095 
-1106 EQKAKQEAEDI
+1106 
-1117 VEQKKTEELA
+1117 
-1127 AQAEQRAKQEAESIV
+1127 AQAEQRAKI
-1142 EQKKTEELAAQA
+1142 
-1154 EQRAKQ
+1154 
-1160 EAESI
+1160 I
-1165 AEQKKTEEIAAQVEQ
+1165 Y
-1180 KAKQEAEGIAEQKK
+1180 
-1194 TEELAAQAEQRAK
+1194 
-1207 QETEGNTEQI
+1207 
-1217 TKINVD
+1217 D
-1223 ENTPYSVAIR
+1223 ENTPYSEAIR

-1250 FDETKKLEQGILS
+1250 FDETKKIEQGILS

-1268 AKEKEINVLKVLNE
+1268 AKEKEINVVKVLNE
-1282 SNELIASQIILAA
+1282 TNELIASQIILAA
-1295 KIKVL
+1295 KIKAI
-1300 EVDYPTLK
+1300 EVDYPSLK
-1308 ELNNNNIEIANTLR
+1308 ELNNNNIEIVNTLR
-1322 IQKEVLEDLKKKE
+1322 IQKEVLEDLKKTE
-1335 SVEKVKLIDRDIAI
+1335 STENVNLIDRDIAI
-1349 ITTQIN
+1349 ITAQIN
-1355 AISSQSESSQ
+1355 TISSQSKSGQ
-1365 LPTPLIFNN
+1365 IPTPLVFTN
-1374 NEQLTTTEKEEIS
+1374 NEQLTTTEKEAIS
-1387 KDAAYYEYLQ
+1387 KDPAYYEYLQ
-1397 KRTAYNQTVVSRD
+1397 KRTTYNQTVNSRD

-1422 LDFLLQQDNRDV
+1422 LDFLLQQDNRDARL
-1434 SPSKS
+1434 SKS

-1459 KLEMQ
+1459 KLEIQ

-1473 QAKMETMLLEK
+1473 QAKMEKMLIEK
-1484 IQPIQII
+1484 IQPLQVIV
-1491 AASAKAV
+1491 ASAKAV
-1498 TYDFTI
+1498 SYDFSI
-1504 GKEVYPVD
+1504 GKEVYPAA

-1548 VSGEILTNGLTV
+1548 VSGEVLANGLTV
-1560 YLAGYFNNTD
+1560 YLAGYFNNTA

-1633 IPDVNLAVEK
+1633 IPNDNLAIET

-1656 KKINLEQL
+1656 NKINPEQL

-1702 KGITDAY
+1702 KGIADAY

-1734 ANIEPLLTERQVP
+1734 ANIEPLPTERQVP

-1814 YADMTIVEKTNS
+1814 YADMTIIQKTNS

-1834 EESTIK
+1834 EESRIK

-1886 YVVKIN
+1886 YIVKIN

>member
-1 MFFSQLKKNLL
+1 MFFSQLKKSLL
-12 IYRYFYLV
+12 IYRYFYLL
-20 VVFFVCTNS
+20 VVFFLCTNS
-29 YSQSITQLQ
+29 YSQSISQLQ
-38 KKADDLFDKQNY
+38 KKADDLFEKQNY

-73 YGVCLFYSDNRKN
+73 YGVCLFYSDNRKT

-94 LRQNAFPSE
+94 LRQNTIPSE
-103 TYYYLAKLCHFDYK
+103 TYYYLAKLYHFDYK

-123 YYQKYWDNTPEKLR
+123 YYQKYRDNTPEKLR
-137 NKDVAIYIKQ
+137 NKDVANNIKQ

-220 YGTTNTTANNKDI
+220 YGATTNKDI
-233 YFSRKISAD
+233 YFSRKIVAD
-242 LWTPATK
+242 LWSPATK
-249 ILGEINTPL
+249 ILGEINTSL

-270 ILFFSS
+270 VLYFSS

-289 VKFNPLENNT
+289 VKFNLLENNT

-309 SSADDDFLFVPEVN
+309 SSADDDFLFVPEVD

-333 NCEVNKIDV
+333 NSEVNKIDV

-370 LAQIMVVDMNSAIEY
+370 LAQITVVDMNSAIEY

-391 ENGKYVIVIP
+391 EFGKYVIVIP
-401 GSGKYKFS
+401 GSGKYKFN

-430 NKRLSQTLRYSVE
+430 NKRISQTLRYSVE

-457 QELASEEDKLLLI
+457 QELASEDDKMLLI
-470 SAIASLKMNPTLIKN
+470 SAIASLKMNPSLIKN
-485 TPLENNLSNE
+485 TPAENNLSNE

-541 QDENSETMD
+541 QDENSEAMD
-550 LLSVKRNVLDEAIKD
+550 LLLVKRNALDEAIKD

-570 EVQLD
+570 ELQLD
-575 LFSKLAAVHEEEMAL
+575 LFSKLVAAHEEEMAL
-590 KQQKI
+590 KQQQV
-595 ALQELIEQKQNEIS
+595 ALQELIDQKQKEYT
-609 MVQREDLTKSA
+609 MVQSEDLTKSA
-620 TVLNEKLLMLSLQN
+620 TVLNEKLLMLSLLN

-646 KDLIQ
+646 KDLIK
-651 TLLAKAPITPN
+651 TLLANAPLTPN
-662 VDELLVLQQNLA
+662 VDDLLVLQQNLA
-674 NITQLR
+674 NIAQLR

-693 LYTVIDVLKTEKLSA
+693 LYTVIDELKSKKLSVS
-708 NNKDKASIEKQ
+708 NKDKASIEKQ
-719 IIAEEKKLFDQKTEN
+719 IIAEEKKLLDQKTEN

-739 SLFQEEQKL
+739 TLFQEEQKL
-748 KVDLLKIELNQD
+748 KVDLLKIELNQN

-766 NVSTKSLNKAS
+766 TVPTKSLNKAS
-777 IDNKKVSVDDILDS
+777 VDNKKVSVDDILVS
-791 YDEKLKVENS
+791 YNEKLKVENS
-801 IAQITKNENQ
+801 IAEITKKENQ
-811 RGELNAK
+811 REELNVK
-818 LATLTQQNDSKEKF
+818 LANLTQQNDSKEKF
-832 DELLALSSKI
+832 DELLALSTKI
-842 ESLINLDISKA
+842 ESLINLDIAKA
-853 EEKNDFLSANKYN
+853 EDANDFLSANKYN

-878 YKSELIRIDG
+878 YKSELIRIEG
-888 SSAKDVQKAKQED
+888 LSAKDVQKSKQEA
-901 EDIVE
+901 ESIAE
-906 QKKTEELAAQAEQ
+906 QKKTEELAAQAEQRAKQEAESNAEQKKTEELAAQAAQSEQRAKQEAESIAEQKKTEELAAQAEQRAKQEAEGNAEQKTTEELAAQAAQ

-950 SIAEQKKT
+950 SIAEQKK
-958 EELAQAEQKAKQEAE
+958 
-973 SIAEQKKTDELA
+973 S
-985 AQAEQK
+985 
-991 SKQEAESIAEQ
+991 
-1002 KKTEELAAQAEQMA
+1002 
-1016 KQEAESIA
+1016 
-1024 EQKKTEELAQVEQ
+1024 
-1037 RAKQEAEG
+1037 
-1045 IAEQKKTE
+1045 
-1053 ELAAQAEQKAKQEAE
+1053 
-1068 SIAEQKKTEELA
+1068 
-1080 QAEQKEKQEAESIAE
+1080 
-1095 QKKTEELAAQA
+1095 
-1106 EQKAKQEAEDI
+1106 
-1117 VEQKKTEELA
+1117 EELA
-1127 AQAEQRAKQEAESIV
+1127 AQAEQRAKI
-1142 EQKKTEELAAQA
+1142 
-1154 EQRAKQ
+1154 
-1160 EAESI
+1160 I
-1165 AEQKKTEEIAAQVEQ
+1165 Y
-1180 KAKQEAEGIAEQKK
+1180 
-1194 TEELAAQAEQRAK
+1194 
-1207 QETEGNTEQI
+1207 
-1217 TKINVD
+1217 D
-1223 ENTPYSVAIR
+1223 ENTPYSEAIR

-1250 FDETKKLEQGILS
+1250 FDETKKIEQDILS

-1268 AKEKEINVLKVLNE
+1268 AKEKEINVVKVLNE
-1282 SNELIASQIILAA
+1282 TNELIASQIILAA
-1295 KIKVL
+1295 KIKAI
-1300 EVDYPTLK
+1300 EVDYPSLK
-1308 ELNNNNIEIANTLR
+1308 ELNNNNIEIVNTLR
-1322 IQKEVLEDLKKKE
+1322 IQKEVLEDLKKTE
-1335 SVEKVKLIDRDIAI
+1335 STENVNLIDRDIAI
-1349 ITTQIN
+1349 ITAQIN
-1355 AISSQSESSQ
+1355 TISSQSKSGQ
-1365 LPTPLIFNN
+1365 IPTPLVFTN
-1374 NEQLTTTEKEEIS
+1374 NEQLTTTEKEAIS
-1387 KDAAYYEYLQ
+1387 KDPAYYEYLQ
-1397 KRTAYNQTVVSRD
+1397 KRTTYNQMVVSRD

-1459 KLEMQ
+1459 KLEIQ

-1473 QAKMETMLLEK
+1473 QAKMEKMLLEK
-1484 IQPIQII
+1484 IQPIQVIV
-1491 AASAKAV
+1491 ASAKAV
-1498 TYDFTI
+1498 SYDFSI
-1504 GKEVYPVD
+1504 GKEIYPAA

-1548 VSGEILTNGLTV
+1548 VSGEVLANGLTV
-1560 YLAGYFNNTD
+1560 YLAGYFNNTA

-1633 IPDVNLAVEK
+1633 IPNDNLAIEK
-1643 EQIFYTVQVGVYN
+1643 EDIFYTVQVGVYN
-1656 KKINLEQL
+1656 KKINIEQL
-1664 PGIEELEAFQS
+1664 PGIVELEAFQS
-1675 PNGKYRYSSGKF
+1675 PNGQYRYSSGKF

-1734 ANIEPLLTERQVP
+1734 PNIEPLLSERQVP

-1754 TKNEPIIDYVQFSKM
+1754 TKNEPVIDYVQFSKIM
-1769 ISNTMPSDLL
+1769 SNTKTSDLL

-1814 YADMTIVEKTNS
+1814 YADMTIIQKTNS

-1834 EESTIK
+1834 EESRIK

-1868 LLQNDLIEN
+1868 VLQNDLIEN

>member
-1 MFFSQLKKNLL
+1 MFFSQLKKSLL
-12 IYRYFYLV
+12 IYRYFYLL
-20 VVFFVCTNS
+20 VVFFLCTNS
-29 YSQSITQLQ
+29 YSQSISQLQ
-38 KKADDLFDKQNY
+38 KKADDLFEKQNY

-73 YGVCLFYSDNRKN
+73 YGVCLFYSDNRKT

-94 LRQNAFPSE
+94 LRQNTIPSE
-103 TYYYLAKLCHFDYK
+103 TYYYLAKLYHFDYK

-123 YYQKYWDNTPEKLR
+123 YYQKYRDNTPEKLR
-137 NKDVAIYIKQ
+137 NKDVANNIKQ

-220 YGTTNTTANNKDI
+220 YGATTNKDI
-233 YFSRKISAD
+233 YFSRKINAD
-242 LWTPATK
+242 LWSPATK
-249 ILGEINTPL
+249 ILGEINTSL

-270 ILFFSS
+270 VLYFSS

-289 VKFNPLENNT
+289 VKFNLLENNT

-309 SSADDDFLFVPEVN
+309 SSADDDFLFVPEVD

-333 NCEVNKIDV
+333 NSEVNKIDV

-370 LAQIMVVDMNSAIEY
+370 LAQITVVDMNSAVEY

-391 ENGKYVIVIP
+391 EFGKYVIVIP
-401 GSGKYKFS
+401 GSGKYKFI

-430 NKRLSQTLRYSVE
+430 NKRISQTLRYSVE

-457 QELASEEDKLLLI
+457 QELASEDDKMLLI
-470 SAIASLKMNPTLIKN
+470 SAIASLKMNPSLIKN
-485 TPLENNLSNE
+485 TPVENNLSNE
-495 LSAILSDLGYNSPLV
+495 LSAILSDLGYNSPLI

-515 KLHDDIIQVEIREEE
+515 KLHEDIIQVEIREEE

-541 QDENSETMD
+541 QDENSEAMD
-550 LLSVKRNVLDEAIKD
+550 LLRVKRNELDAAIKD

-570 EVQLD
+570 ELKLD
-575 LFSKLAAVHEEEMAL
+575 LFSKLVAAHEEEMAL
-590 KQQKI
+590 QQQRV
-595 ALQELIEQKQNEIS
+595 ALQELIDQKQKEIS
-609 MVQREDLTKSA
+609 MVQNEDLTKSA

-646 KDLIQ
+646 RDLIQ
-651 TLLAKAPITPN
+651 TLLANAPLTPN
-662 VDELLVLQQNLA
+662 PDELQVLQQNLA

-680 QNKENDLISFVDS
+680 LNKENDLIRFVDS
-693 LYTVIDVLKTEKLSA
+693 LYNVIDELKSKKLSA
-708 NNKDKASIEKQ
+708 SNKDKASIEKQ
-719 IIAEEKKLFDQKTEN
+719 IIAEEKKLLDQKTEN

-739 SLFQEEQKL
+739 TLFQEEQKL

-766 NVSTKSLNKAS
+766 TVPTKSLNKVS
-777 IDNKKVSVDDILDS
+777 VDNKKVSVDDILVS
-791 YDEKLKVENS
+791 YNEKLKVENS
-801 IAQITKNENQ
+801 IAEITKKENQ
-811 RGELNAK
+811 REELNVK
-818 LATLTQQNDSKEKF
+818 LANLTQQNDSKEKF

-842 ESLINLDISKA
+842 ESLINLDIAKA
-853 EEKNDFLSANKYN
+853 EDANDFLGANKYN

-878 YKSELIRIDG
+878 YKSELVRIDG
-888 SSAKDVQKAKQED
+888 LSAKDVQKSKQEAEGIADQKKTDELAAQAEQKAKQEA
-901 EDIVE
+901 EGKAEQKKTEELAAQAEQKAKQEAESIAEQKNTEELAAQAEQKAKQEAESKVEQKKTEELAAQAEQKAKQEAESIAE

-942 QKAKQEAE
+942 QRAKQEAE
-950 SIAEQKKT
+950 SIAEQ
-958 EELAQAEQKAKQEAE
+958 Q
-973 SIAEQKKTDELA
+973 
-985 AQAEQK
+985 
-991 SKQEAESIAEQ
+991 
-1002 KKTEELAAQAEQMA
+1002 KTEELAAQAEQRA
-1016 KQEAESIA
+1016 KQEAESF
-1024 EQKKTEELAQVEQ
+1024 
-1037 RAKQEAEG
+1037 
-1045 IAEQKKTE
+1045 AEQKKTE

-1080 QAEQKEKQEAESIAE
+1080 AQAEQMAKQEAEGNAE
-1095 QKKTEELAAQA
+1095 QKKTEELAA
-1106 EQKAKQEAEDI
+1106 
-1117 VEQKKTEELA
+1117 KTEQLD
-1127 AQAEQRAKQEAESIV
+1127 
-1142 EQKKTEELAAQA
+1142 
-1154 EQRAKQ
+1154 
-1160 EAESI
+1160 
-1165 AEQKKTEEIAAQVEQ
+1165 
-1180 KAKQEAEGIAEQKK
+1180 
-1194 TEELAAQAEQRAK
+1194 
-1207 QETEGNTEQI
+1207 
-1217 TKINVD
+1217 KIIYD
-1223 ENTPYSVAIR
+1223 ENTPYSEAIR
-1233 EQLKQL
+1233 EQLEQL

-1250 FDETKKLEQGILS
+1250 FDETKKIEQGILS

-1268 AKEKEINVLKVLNE
+1268 AKEKEINVVKVLNE
-1282 SNELIASQIILAA
+1282 TNELIASQIILAA
-1295 KIKVL
+1295 KIKAI
-1300 EVDYPTLK
+1300 EVDYPSLK
-1308 ELNNNNIEIANTLR
+1308 ELNNNNIEIVNTLR

-1335 SVEKVKLIDRDIAI
+1335 STENVNLIGRDIAI
-1349 ITTQIN
+1349 ITAQIN
-1355 AISSQSESSQ
+1355 SISS
-1365 LPTPLIFNN
+1365 PTKSGQIPAPLVFTN
-1374 NEQLTTTEKEEIS
+1374 NEQLTTTEKEAIS

-1397 KRTAYNQTVVSRD
+1397 KRTAYNQMVVGRD

-1415 IYSEKQK
+1415 IFSEKQK
-1422 LDFLLQQDNRDV
+1422 LDYLLQQDNRDARL
-1434 SPSKS
+1434 SKS

-1473 QAKMETMLLEK
+1473 QAKMEKMLLEK
-1484 IQPIQII
+1484 IQPIQVIV
-1491 AASAKAV
+1491 ASAKAV
-1498 TYDFTI
+1498 SYDFSI
-1504 GKEVYPVD
+1504 GKEIYSVA

-1536 PVAVDKFREFSP
+1536 PVAIDKFREFSP
-1548 VSGEILTNGLTV
+1548 VSGEVLANGLTV
-1560 YLAGYFNNTD
+1560 YLAGYFNNTA

-1633 IPDVNLAVEK
+1633 IPNDNLAIET

-1656 KKINLEQL
+1656 KKINPEQL

-1687 LSLDDAKIRKADIVT
+1687 LSIDDAKIRKADIVT

-1734 ANIEPLLTERQVP
+1734 AEIEPLLSERQVP

-1754 TKNEPIIDYVQFSKM
+1754 TKNEPVIDYVQFSKIM
-1769 ISNTMPSDLL
+1769 SNTKTSDLL

-1814 YADMTIVEKTNS
+1814 YADMTIIQKTNS

-1834 EESTIK
+1834 EESSIK